1 MQKGKAQGTGR
12 GQKEKDGQA
21 GGDVQ
26 EHQWAAVR
34 RSGGGCEGRG
44 VPREGSRRRLFVGRL
59 SGGGA
64 TFDSALTLPARGLP
78 LEGSRAEVA
87 DLGIGAEG
95 EFPAGARAGQAGERL
110 RTPEAHLAKVRA
122 GPGWG
127 RGFRPGADPVGA

>member
-44 VPREGSRRRLFVGRL
+44 VPGGLAPQAFRGEAEWRRG
-59 SGGGA
+59 
-64 TFDSALTLPARGLP
+64 
-78 LEGSRAEVA
+78 
-87 DLGIGAEG
+87 DL
-95 EFPAGARAGQAGERL
+95 
-110 RTPEAHLAKVRA
+110 
-122 GPGWG
+122 
-127 RGFRPGADPVGA
+127 